1 MDTSVKNKPN
11 NISSFIKKRGIKKA
25 KEILEK
31 EFELIDLIDSADN
44 DPEYDSI
51 HAKVRGGFF
60 KTLEGN
66 AHIKYP
72 EGKYSVFGTDENG
85 NDYFEILDEKDLGWS
100 DDDEE

>member
-1 MDTSVKNKPN
+1 MKHKPKNVT
-11 NISSFIKKRGIKKA
+11 SFIKKRDIKIA

-100 DDDEE
+100 EED

>member
-1 MDTSVKNKPN
+1 MDTTVKNKPTN
-11 NISSFIKKRGIKKA
+11 VTSFVKKRHIKKA

-31 EFELIDLIDSADN
+31 EFELIDLIDSAGN
-44 DPEYDSI
+44 DSDYDST

-72 EGKYSVFGTDENG
+72 EGKYTVFGTDENG
-85 NDYFEILDEKDLGWS
+85 NDYLEVIDEKDLGWS
-100 DDDEE
+100 DVDE

>member
-1 MDTSVKNKPN
+1 MNVTSL
-11 NISSFIKKRGIKKA
+11 IKKRDINKA

-31 EFELIDLIDSADN
+31 EFELIDSSDN
-44 DPEYDSI
+44 DPDYDSI

-72 EGKYSVFGTDENG
+72 DGKYTVFGTDENG
-85 NDYFEILDEKDLGWS
+85 NDYFEMLDEDDLGWS
-100 DDDEE
+100 EDYE

>member
-1 MDTSVKNKPN
+1 M
-11 NISSFIKKRGIKKA
+11 ISPGWSAPIFTRCSS
-25 KEILEK
+25 
-31 EFELIDLIDSADN
+31 IDLIDSAGN

-72 EGKYSVFGTDENG
+72 EGMYIVFGTDEIG
-85 NDYFEILDEKDLGWS
+85 NDYLDVIDEKDLF
-100 DDDEE
+100 